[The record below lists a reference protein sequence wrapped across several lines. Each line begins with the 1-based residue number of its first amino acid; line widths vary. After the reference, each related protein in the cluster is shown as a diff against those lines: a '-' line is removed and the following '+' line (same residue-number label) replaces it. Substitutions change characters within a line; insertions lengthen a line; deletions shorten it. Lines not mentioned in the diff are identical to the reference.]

1 MKDNQSKR
9 VTIIYYDI
17 ETIELKYYIGNF
29 PVKAQ
34 GRVLI
39 PDSFKDD
46 KSIVAVCEGEHL
58 ASNVSN
64 LNISAVDRAK
74 VTATLFYY
82 QSSSLELQLCTNSY
96 SVDDNGRVCIPDDF
110 KQKNSIIAVYQ
121 GRLNILNKAGDRAFP
136 VEKVA

>member
-1 MKDNQSKR
+1 M
-9 VTIIYYDI
+9 
-17 ETIELKYYIGNF
+17 
-29 PVKAQ
+29 
-34 GRVLI
+34 
-39 PDSFKDD
+39 
-46 KSIVAVCEGEHL
+46 
-58 ASNVSN
+58 
-64 LNISAVDRAK
+64 SAVDRAK